1 MWTWAKVSSVGG
13 GRPSTELPV
22 PCGDVAG
29 QHWTY
34 WTMGIQMCQ
43 KNPQQSKKVED
54 ILQLTSA
61 SLGLLPRVEGRL
73 VRGDV
78 EFKVVIVRVHRVA
91 AIPRALGD
99 PVYACKEWENI
110 QNRRLSH
117 LALAALVPRCLG
129 Q

>member
-1 MWTWAKVSSVGG
+1 
-13 GRPSTELPV
+13 
-22 PCGDVAG
+22 
-29 QHWTY
+29 
-34 WTMGIQMCQ
+34 MGEEIS
-43 KNPQQSKKVED
+43 QS
-54 ILQLTSA
+54 TSA
-61 SLGLLPRVEGRL
+61 SLDLLPRVEGRL

-78 EFKVVIVRVHRVA
+78 EFKVMIMRVHRVA

-99 PVYACKEWENI
+99 RVYACKDWENI